1 MATAIH
7 FLQKQRHGRSGRK
20 RRVLCVVSVCPSAV
34 LSHRRQ
40 QQSANEPL
48 DVGILRLYHLHRP
61 ELSLPFADPSSIS
74 QGQCG
79 INTINST
86 HDAMPTLI
94 THWQERFL
102 SCFHFARSTFRTFVD
117 GVTPRI
123 HIRTAQAQFSLPSLR
138 WTPSNW
144 TFPSRHYL
152 GRPIISHSLG
162 NWHAGV
168 QIHL

>member
-7 FLQKQRHGRSGRK
+7 FLQKQRHGRSRRK

-79 INTINST
+79 INTISST
-86 HDAMPTLI
+86 HDAMTASV
-94 THWQERFL
+94 THWHVRLL
-102 SCFHFARSTFRTFVD
+102 SGFYFARTTFHTLVD
-117 GVTPRI
+117 GLSNSRSHHRLCPRSI
-123 HIRTAQAQFSLPSLR
+123 LSPFTTGHPAI
-138 WTPSNW
+138 
-144 TFPSRHYL
+144 
-152 GRPIISHSLG
+152 GHSLL
-162 NWHAGV
+162 ATT
-168 QIHL
+168 